1 MPQTHRRGFWIEHL
15 LDQVWPRR
23 LLGVHQNW
31 AFRKPLKDIGVGL
44 LNPFLSSPFSLVN
57 LFLFIASSPI
67 NWGMYILH
75 ALILEVL
82 ILKGY
87 KLWITGCHELPQSV
101 LFFLYFLFPSLFSF
115 HDFYDPKMKSLK
127 YDSFYFSTTTWLY
140 FIYLFIFLR
149 TNSSTSH
156 DLVPFL
162 SFFLYNYFRTLRHW
176 QVVFKVKRAKIQDL
190 APQSYCS

>member
-1 MPQTHRRGFWIEHL
+1 MIYFHQQGEVGLPHRRGFWIEHP

-23 LLGVHQNW
+23 LLGIHQNW

-44 LNPFLSSPFSLVN
+44 LNPFLSTPFSLIN

-87 KLWITGCHELPQSV
+87 KFWITGCHELPQSV

-127 YDSFYFSTTTWLY
+127 YDSFYFSTTTRLY
-140 FIYLFIFLR
+140 FIYFFFFWELIVVLVMIWFLF
-149 TNSSTSH
+149 
-156 DLVPFL
+156 FL
-162 SFFLYNYFRTLRHW
+162 SFFITILGLY
-176 QVVFKVKRAKIQDL
+176 VIDK
-190 APQSYCS
+190 

>member
-1 MPQTHRRGFWIEHL
+1 MPQTHRRGFWIEHP

-44 LNPFLSSPFSLVN
+44 LNPFLSSPFSLIN

-101 LFFLYFLFPSLFSF
+101 LFFLYFLFPYIFPFMKFLWPENEKVSGTILFTFQPQTSSLFF
-115 HDFYDPKMKSLK
+115 IFEKV
-127 YDSFYFSTTTWLY
+127 LY
-140 FIYLFIFLR
+140 FFI
-149 TNSSTSH
+149 
-156 DLVPFL
+156 
-162 SFFLYNYFRTLRHW
+162 
-176 QVVFKVKRAKIQDL
+176 I
-190 APQSYCS
+190 